1 MRRGDIEEFAT
12 VVDLCARGELKV
24 IIDRVLPLA
33 EAAQAHRIL
42 ADRSNFG
49 KVILRP

>member
-1 MRRGDIEEFAT
+1 
-12 VVDLCARGELKV
+12 
-24 IIDRVLPLA
+24 VLPLA

-42 ADRSNFG
+42 ADRANFG